1 MTWSWVNN
9 GRNVILQ
16 WTVPL
21 KLSSVL
27 FPWCSAEL
35 LSKHFLCRVFSE
47 IDFDALL
54 WKDHGN
60 VESADFSP
68 TRARVSA
75 GYSLALIPINIAN
88 GESKHDECLK
98 ELRLLTLPQS
108 NETWLWQWHGR
119 QTSPQINRRRAER
132 YNTKHF
138 RSKVWTRTIFRRSLF
153 CSLVW
158 LKSTVKPVKLFSY
171 WMQKHFIPVVLKL
184 NFQRHLFSQ
193 CHNSSE
199 ILLIWQFAV
208 INNLKHFSCFIVF
221 WKLIYFY
228 FK

>member
-9 GRNVILQ
+9 GRIVILR

-75 GYSLALIPINIAN
+75 GYSLAMIPINIAN
-88 GESKHDECLK
+88 GESEHDVSLK
-98 ELRLLTLPQS
+98 ELQLLTLPQS
-108 NETWLWQWHGR
+108 NETWVWQWHGR
-119 QTSPQINRRRAER
+119 QTSAQINRRRAVR
-132 YNTKHF
+132 YDSKHF
-138 RSKVWTRTIFRRSLF
+138 RSKVGISMIFRRSFF
-153 CSLVW
+153 CSIRMHLIEQS
-158 LKSTVKPVKLFSY
+158 KTCKTVFILIAKTFYSCGFKAKFPVSIF
-171 WMQKHFIPVVLKL
+171 PV
-184 NFQRHLFSQ
+184 S
-193 CHNSSE
+193 
-199 ILLIWQFAV
+199 
-208 INNLKHFSCFIVF
+208 
-221 WKLIYFY
+221 
-228 FK
+228 